1 MSNDKVNVLHELA
14 MARSWLGK
22 IKTSKAKN
30 PPRYKHCAEQAEEY
44 LAIAHEK
51 LWANHQRPS
60 IFSSIMRF
68 VMSYFGWLDRIPY
81 LKREGK

>member
-1 MSNDKVNVLHELA
+1 MNNDKVNVLHELA
-14 MARSWLGK
+14 MAGHWLGK

-30 PPRYKHCAEQAEEY
+30 PQRYKDYAARVALHEE
-44 LAIAHEK
+44 EVC
-51 LWANHQRPS
+51 ANHQRPS

-68 VMSYFGWLDRIPY
+68 TMSYFGWLNRIPY